1 MVTVNK
7 ISKTDLVNPELPL
20 VVGLDIT
27 TSGISVARMAG
38 GKRSISATWVSAPP
52 SAGKSHT
59 VASTLHRHTTVARRV
74 VDLITDVGGQR
85 VRPSL
90 VVMVK
95 PHYKTPQQ
103 DPSAVRRIGLWF
115 QMAAELD
122 RLGIATAEV
131 PIYTI
136 SRWLMGGSGGRM
148 STNTFSQISD
158 AISAHFPG
166 VTPRPADAEVDT
178 ASLSSYRMT
187 TVAVAAAA
195 AMSAG
200 VETPVPVTQER
211 LNILSG
217 YADPDARHKSDGSV
231 NFPFGRKPPRSVDV
245 WTKRNQ
251 DPALWL
257 MKRNDDPAM
266 ATAGDTDEDDQGDTD
281 AA

>member
-1 MVTVNK
+1 MVTSTVTK
-7 ISKTDLVNPELPL
+7 LSKTDLTNPTAPY

-27 TSGISVARMAG
+27 TSGISVARLAAG
-38 GKRSISATWVSAPP
+38 NPRVRAEWVSAPS

-59 VASTLHRHTTVARRV
+59 VSSMLHRHTTVTRRV
-74 VDLITDVGGQR
+74 IDTITSIQGKR

-95 PHYKTPQQ
+95 PHYKPINQ

-131 PIYTI
+131 PIYVI

-148 STNTFSQISD
+148 STSTFSQIGD

-166 VTPRPADAEVDT
+166 VVARPADPEVDT
-178 ASLSSYRMT
+178 SSLSSYRMT

-195 AMSAG
+195 AMAAG

-211 LNILSG
+211 LNTLSG
-217 YADPDARHKSDGSV
+217 YADPDARHKSDGSI

-245 WTKRNQ
+245 WTKRNA

-257 MKRNDDPAM
+257 AKRNDDPAM
-266 ATAGDTDEDDQGDTD
+266 ATAEDEDSDQEG

>member
-1 MVTVNK
+1 MVKNTVTK
-7 ISKTDLVNPELPL
+7 ISKTDLVNPALPL

-27 TSGISVARMAG
+27 TSGISVARVAG
-38 GKRSISATWVSAPP
+38 GKRSISATWVSAPS

-95 PHYKTPQQ
+95 PHYKMPAQ

-131 PIYTI
+131 PIYVI
-136 SRWLMGGSGGRM
+136 SRWLLGGTGGRM
-148 STNTFSQISD
+148 STGTFSQIGD
-158 AISAHFPG
+158 AITAHFPG
-166 VTPRPADAEVDT
+166 VVARPADAEVDT
-178 ASLSSYRMT
+178 SSLDNFRMT

-217 YADPDARHKSDGSV
+217 YPDPDARHKADGSI
-231 NFPFGRKPPRSVDV
+231 NFPFGRKPPRSVEV
-245 WTKRNQ
+245 WRQRNQ

-266 ATAGDTDEDDQGDTD
+266 AVTEDTDEDSDTD